1 MLISYNGQMAL
12 MVRTMMEEQT
22 FEQWWDELRGLAKD
36 AEWELGVK
44 DTYMEFFDDGD
55 SPADALED
63 DMENREPDE

>member
-1 MLISYNGQMAL
+1 
-12 MVRTMMEEQT
+12 MEEQT